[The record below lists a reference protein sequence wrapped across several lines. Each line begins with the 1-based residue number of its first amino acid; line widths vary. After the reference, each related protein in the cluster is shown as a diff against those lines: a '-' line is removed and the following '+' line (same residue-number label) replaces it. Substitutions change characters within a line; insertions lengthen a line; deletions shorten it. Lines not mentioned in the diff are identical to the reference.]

1 MFFVQAGFLMN
12 IVCLVTV
19 ALSINTYAVP
29 LFDLNR
35 SKSEKV
41 CSNKTLMKTL
51 LPTRFPDWASAKL
64 ENASMCTLSSNSP
77 LLVAPSPTT
86 FSTISTN
93 PTSSD
98 GVLL

>member
-1 MFFVQAGFLMN
+1 MN

-35 SKSEKV
+35 SKSEIAV
-41 CSNKTLMKTL
+41 FNCINKAVMKTL
-51 LPTRFPDWASAKL
+51 PPTRFPDWASAKL
-64 ENASMCTLSSNSP
+64 ENASMCLSSNTP
-77 LLVAPSPTT
+77 LLVDPSPTT
-86 FSTISTN
+86 FSTFSTN
-93 PTSSD
+93 PTSTD

>member
-1 MFFVQAGFLMN
+1 MN

-35 SKSEKV
+35 SKSEIAV
-41 CSNKTLMKTL
+41 FIVLMKIL
-51 LPTRFPDWASAKL
+51 PPTRFPDWASAKL
-64 ENASMCTLSSNSP
+64 ENASMCLSSNTP
-77 LLVAPSPTT
+77 LLVDPSPTT
-86 FSTISTN
+86 FSTFSTN
-93 PTSSD
+93 PTSTD